1 MQAQTLRTV
10 LPAEQLKPIVNIP
23 EEFAGKVLEVIIR
36 PVRRRTFRSLSIIRI
51 DTTTFKFDR
60 DKANER

>member
-60 DKANER
+60 DKAKV